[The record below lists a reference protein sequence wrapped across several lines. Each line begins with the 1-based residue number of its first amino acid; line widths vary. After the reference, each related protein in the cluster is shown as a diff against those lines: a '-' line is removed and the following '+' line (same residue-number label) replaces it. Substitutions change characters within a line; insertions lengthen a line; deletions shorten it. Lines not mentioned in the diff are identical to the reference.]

1 MSNLDNRVNKLEEK
15 HAPEVEMH
23 IFVYYHDERGYA
35 ATSNGPR
42 FATLDELSA
51 ALEWQPTKS
60 DTMLSVIFADPRPD
74 PDIKV
79 LIPYNGRDPE

>member
-1 MSNLDNRVNKLEEK
+1 MSNHKNRLEKLEEK
-15 HAPEVEMH
+15 HAPEVEKRL
-23 IFVYYHDERGYA
+23 FVYYHDERGYA

-74 PDIKV
+74 PDVKI
-79 LIPYNGRDPE
+79 LIPDNGRE